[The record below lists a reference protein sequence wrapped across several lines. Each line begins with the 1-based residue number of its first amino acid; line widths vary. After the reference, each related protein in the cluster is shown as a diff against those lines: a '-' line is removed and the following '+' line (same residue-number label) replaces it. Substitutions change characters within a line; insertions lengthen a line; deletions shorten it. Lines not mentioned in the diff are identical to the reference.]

1 MPLFLSILSG
11 CFTQVLQYIWF
22 VLHIGKVML
31 NSRINKELSFSFQ
44 GLPVYE
50 ILSTAHSSFCLQ
62 VKPMLNSRTTKNFPL
77 VFKDCKFIHNYAV
90 LYIAY
95 ASYR

>member
-1 MPLFLSILSG
+1 M
-11 CFTQVLQYIWF
+11 
-22 VLHIGKVML
+22 LHIGKVML

-44 GLPVYE
+44 GLTVYE
-50 ILSTAHSSFCLQ
+50 ILSTVNSSFCLQ
-62 VKPMLNSRTTKNFPL
+62 VKPMLNSRTTKELSFRFQRL
-77 VFKDCKFIHNYAV
+77 QVYTNYAV